1 MRRSCVIIGPV
12 RIALLAAA
20 ALAGCS
26 YSLDRDI
33 VNARTEIVDLQRK
46 IPPESPLWIFEG
58 PDRFDSFLTDYD
70 LGVPDF
76 LYHHLLRRLDAL
88 SDAEIDGMVK
98 GEFNLEE
105 CAQDPHLFRGKM
117 WRIHGMI
124 GELHAEQITDAKHPV
139 KLAHAGVFFDAAT
152 RPVLFHV
159 TQKPDVLTLR
169 EDLVEIRAIFVKWIE
184 YKTKS
189 GRLVTAP
196 FFIGKTM
203 RRCL

>member
-1 MRRSCVIIGPV
+1 MRPDCDIIAAV

-20 ALAGCS
+20 ALGGCS

-33 VNARTEIVDLQRK
+33 VNARAEIVDLQGK

-58 PDRFDSFLTDYD
+58 PDRFDSLLTDYD

-76 LYHHLLRRLDAL
+76 LYHHLLRRLNAM
-88 SDAEIDGMVK
+88 SDAEVDALAK
-98 GEFNLEE
+98 GDFDLEE
-105 CAQDPHLFRGKM
+105 CSRDPHLFRGKI

-124 GELHAEQITDAKHPV
+124 GELHAEPIADAKHPV
-139 KLAHAGVFFDAAT
+139 KLAHAGVFFDSST
-152 RPVLFHV
+152 RPFLFHV

-184 YKTKS
+184 YKTRS

-196 FFIGKTM
+196 FFIGKTL
-203 RRCL
+203 RRYL